1 MQMAGGMKMGCRS
14 LRVLPWLLLAWLAS
28 CGGGTQQIEPFQAQ
42 RVIFIGDETVGL
54 LPDGRRYGIN
64 VINADSNFDCAQLP
78 IWSQQ
83 LAANFGFPTDY
94 CGGGTR
100 AVTRA
105 VAHAKAADVE
115 GQITD
120 QIAEQ
125 RRDAEGFVRLDGG
138 DERHHRAV
146 RDSSPGRQENCDTGV
161 RDPAPGTLMAELQ
174 ARGRLVAAQINRLI
188 EADGRLIV
196 STVHDIG
203 YTPYAIA
210 AWSNGAA
217 VVHDGG
223 VQRARARRSHPG
235 RPLLGPGA
243 GRRRHAGDRA
253 QPGHHRRDQR
263 HRCRLHF
270 VAPPACTTAT
280 LVNPQAT
287 SYLWATDRHFG
298 PLMHNQLASEAIT
311 RARNNPF

>member
-1 MQMAGGMKMGCRS
+1 MQMAGGMKMGYRS

-54 LPDGRRYGIN
+54 QPDGRRYGIN
-64 VINADSNFDCAQLP
+64 VINADGNFDCAQLP
-78 IWSQQ
+78 IWSQL
-83 LAANFGFPTDY
+83 LAANFGLPTDH

-100 AVTRA
+100 AETRA
-105 VAHAKAADVE
+105 FAHAKAADVE
-115 GQITD
+115 SQITD
-120 QIAEQ
+120 QIAE
-125 RRDAEGFVRLDGG
+125 RGVTPKDLFVLMVGMNDIIELYETFTG
-138 DERHHRAV
+138 DR
-146 RDSSPGRQENCDTGV
+146 NCDTGV

-174 ARGRLVAAQINRLI
+174 VRGRLVAAQINRLI
-188 EADGRLIV
+188 AADGRLIV

-210 AWSNGAA
+210 AGQTALLSCMTA
-217 VVHDGG
+217 VFNARVRVDPIQDGRFWGLVLADDDTLAIVRNPGTIG
-223 VQRARARRSHPG
+223 VTNVTDA
-235 RPLLGPGA
+235 
-243 GRRRHAGDRA
+243 
-253 QPGHHRRDQR
+253 
-263 HRCRLHF
+263 
-270 VAPPACTTAT
+270 ACTSEEPPLCETDT

-298 PLMHNQLASEAIT
+298 PQMHGQLASEAIT